1 MKSIVKGNNFA
12 LLIPVRRMEEGQM
25 VAMPLAVCEEIHVRL
40 VSAVRRFDLAFVIED
55 EGRLRAQVPATLP
68 IGTYALEVC
77 GKLLGTSWR
86 SNEYEQIRIVDNN
99 AMADTVLSEV
109 DDNEP
114 SVEIDT
120 QVVVYAAAPQ
130 LLPCGEW
137 VKGKMYAVGS
147 LVSHGLC
154 CWQAVEVTSSEPK
167 KGSTSWV
174 VMLDGEPLKEVAKE
188 AAGEAVKSAI
198 SVRVD
203 GPDLVITVNDG
214 RSKGYG
220 RGELY

>member
-25 VAMPLAVCEEIHVRL
+25 VAMPLAVCEEVHVRL

-55 EGRLRAQVPATLP
+55 EGILRAQVPPTLP

-99 AMADTVLSEV
+99 ALADTVLSDV

-137 VKGKMYAVGS
+137 VKDKMYAVGS

-154 CWQAVEVTSSEPK
+154 CWQAVEVTTSEPK

-174 VMLDGEPLKEVAKE
+174 VLLDGEPLKDVAIDTATEV
-188 AAGEAVKSAI
+188 VKNAI

-214 RSKGYG
+214 K
-220 RGELY
+220 E

>member
-40 VSAVRRFDLAFVIED
+40 VSAVRRFDLVALIDTAD

-68 IGTYALEVC
+68 LGTYALEVC

-99 AMADTVLSEV
+99 ALADTVLGDV

-120 QVVVYAAAPQ
+120 QVVVYAAAPA

-154 CWQAVEVTSSEPK
+154 CWQAVEVTTSEPK

-174 VMLDGEPLKEVAKE
+174 VLLDAEPLKDVAIDTAAEV
-188 AAGEAVKSAI
+188 VKNAI

-214 RSKGYG
+214 K
-220 RGELY
+220 E

>member
-40 VSAVRRFDLAFVIED
+40 VSAVRRFDLAFVIEN

-99 AMADTVLSEV
+99 ALADTVLSDV
-109 DDNEP
+109 DDNET

-137 VKGKMYAVGS
+137 VKDKMYAVGS
-147 LVSHGLC
+147 LVSHELC
-154 CWQAVEVTSSEPK
+154 CWQAVEVTTSEPK

-174 VMLDGEPLKEVAKE
+174 VLLDAEPLKDVAIDT
-188 AAGEAVKSAI
+188 ATEAVKNAI
-198 SVRVD
+198 SVRVE

-214 RSKGYG
+214 K
-220 RGELY
+220 E